1 MKTLLTTVSLAAL
14 VAAPLALATP
24 ETEEEHLA
32 YSLGVTLGESMH
44 ADVED
49 LDIDTFTQGMRDVF
63 DDNELALNEDEMADA
78 LATFQQNAMEAR
90 QQEASQ
96 VATENQK
103 QGKAFLEE
111 NAERD
116 AVTVT
121 DSDLQ
126 YEALESGDG
135 QTPGA
140 EDTVKVDYEGTL
152 LDGTVFDSSIER
164 GEPVSFKVN
173 QVIEGWQEAL
183 QLMSVGD
190 TWKLYIPAE
199 LAYGERGQGP
209 IGPNEVLTFRVELLD
224 VESAEKAESAEQAE
238 SAEDTKK
245 DAEDDE

>member
-1 MKTLLTTVSLAAL
+1 
-14 VAAPLALATP
+14 
-24 ETEEEHLA
+24 
-32 YSLGVTLGESMH
+32 
-44 ADVED
+44 
-49 LDIDTFTQGMRDVF
+49 
-63 DDNELALNEDEMADA
+63 
-78 LATFQQNAMEAR
+78 MEAR

-121 DSDLQ
+121 DSGLQ

-224 VESAEKAESAEQAE
+224 VESAEQAE
-238 SAEDTKK
+238 SAADTKK